1 MLCSFGAI
9 SLYILICLLLPPQL
23 LGLAP
28 LADQSINQ
36 SIQAVDIYF
45 QHSPTTGAELSMLV
59 DAGWRLHLRFYAAI
73 GAFLAPGGRIIF
85 QENAGGSRPE
95 DFLRMV
101 IDVRLPF
108 CQSIQDLTFWD

>member
-1 MLCSFGAI
+1 MPSAYIFSFVCFFH
-9 SLYILICLLLPPQL
+9 YNFWDWRLLPTN
-23 LGLAP
+23 
-28 LADQSINQ
+28 QSINQ

-73 GAFLAPGGRIIF
+73 GAFLAPGGRVIF